1 MGVSMG
7 KTGRSEVS
15 EINMT
20 PMIDVLLVL
29 LVIFMVAQP
38 LLQKSI
44 DLQLPQEP
52 KDKEP
57 VAATTQIVMEITP
70 GPQIKI
76 NSQPVPAAQLEA
88 KLREVYTGRPDKII
102 FVKADPNVIYQD
114 VINSLDAARGAGVK
128 VIGAVLNDAAM
139 PTGGIP
145 PAPAK

>member
-44 DLQLPQEP
+44 DMQLPQDA
-52 KDKEP
+52 KDKNNAP
-57 VAATTQIVMEITP
+57 TTQIVMEIKP
-70 GPQIKI
+70 GNTIAI
-76 NSQPVPAAQLEA
+76 NSQPVTPQQLEA

-102 FVKADPNVIYQD
+102 FVKGDPAVKYSD
-114 VINSLDAARGAGVK
+114 VISAMDVARGAGVK
-128 VIGAVLNDAAM
+128 IIATTPKEL
-139 PTGGIP
+139 
-145 PAPAK
+145 K

>member
-44 DLQLPQEP
+44 DLQLPQEN
-52 KDKEP
+52 KDKTP
-57 VAATTQIVMEITP
+57 QAPSTQIVMEITP
-70 GPQIKI
+70 GPQIQI
-76 NSQPVPAAQLEA
+76 NKQPVSPSQLEA

-102 FVKADPNVIYQD
+102 FVKADPNVVYQD

-128 VIGAVLNDAAM
+128 VIGAVLSDDQMASGA
-139 PTGGIP
+139 
-145 PAPAK
+145 APAATP